1 MNMEV
6 YSMILLF
13 VLLMLLLLLTILL
26 FTVTSKVNFNF
37 DSVTSDINLTLLWLY
52 PLVRSVIVKKNNEF
66 TLTVYLLNKRIM
78 TKQIKRKQD
87 VSDNKNVLR
96 SLNPTDIHI
105 NTQYGFRDPFVTGLT
120 YTAISMVSQFFNV
133 KSLRQSPDFLTMNDY
148 INLEANAKLN
158 LGNSLIKLM

>member
-13 VLLMLLLLLTILL
+13 VLLMLILLLTILL

-52 PLVRSVIVKKNNEF
+52 PLIRSVIVKKNNEF

>member
-1 MNMEV
+1 
-6 YSMILLF
+6 MILLF
-13 VLLMLLLLLTILL
+13 VLLMLVLLLTILL

-52 PLVRSVIVKKNNEF
+52 PLIRSVIVKKNNEF

>member
-1 MNMEV
+1 
-6 YSMILLF
+6 
-13 VLLMLLLLLTILL
+13 LMLLLLLTILL

-52 PLVRSVIVKKNNEF
+52 PLIRSVIVKKNNEF
-66 TLTVYLLNKRIM
+66 TLTVYLLNKRIL

>member
-1 MNMEV
+1 
-6 YSMILLF
+6 MILLF

>member
-1 MNMEV
+1 
-6 YSMILLF
+6 
-13 VLLMLLLLLTILL
+13 LMLILLLTILL

-37 DSVTSDINLTLLWLY
+37 DSVTSDMNLTLLWMY
-52 PLVRSVIVKKNNEF
+52 PLIRSVIVKKNNEF
-66 TLTVYLLNKRIM
+66 TLTVYLLNKRIL

>member
-52 PLVRSVIVKKNNEF
+52 PLIRSVIVKKNNEF

>member
-37 DSVTSDINLTLLWLY
+37 DSVTSGMNLTLLWLY
-52 PLVRSVIVKKNNEF
+52 PLIRSVIVKKNNEF

>member
-1 MNMEV
+1 
-6 YSMILLF
+6 MILLF

-52 PLVRSVIVKKNNEF
+52 PLIRSVIVKKNNEF